1 MTWIRLTRSLK
12 TSRPVP
18 AKTLA
23 AMLTLKG
30 KKELESDKVNCKR
43 CSKENDFAKGKMKKD
58 TKV

>member
-1 MTWIRLTRSLK
+1 
-12 TSRPVP
+12 
-18 AKTLA
+18 
-23 AMLTLKG
+23 MLTLKG